1 MDDDLIDVLIVLGV
15 LGLGLVGLLILLA
28 INVKRVRNY
37 LLCCR
42 REKDVPIKPKRAT
55 IKVVRKAN
63 TITVE
68 EARSKASRTPAAR
81 IFSSPLPRPE
91 QLPSPMKAKE
101 LIYIVPRTPTYRAEI
116 AASTSPAYMSSS
128 TTSSYLPSQIPPLTK
143 RRCSA

>member
-15 LGLGLVGLLILLA
+15 LGLGLIGLLILLA

-42 REKDVPIKPKRAT
+42 KEKDVPIKPKRAT

-101 LIYIVPRTPTYRAEI
+101 LIYIVPRTPTYRVGV
-116 AASTSPAYMSSS
+116 
-128 TTSSYLPSQIPPLTK
+128 
-143 RRCSA
+143 

>member
-28 INVKRVRNY
+28 I
-37 LLCCR
+37 
-42 REKDVPIKPKRAT
+42 
-55 IKVVRKAN
+55 VVRKAN

-101 LIYIVPRTPTYRAEI
+101 LIYIVPRTPTYRV
-116 AASTSPAYMSSS
+116 
-128 TTSSYLPSQIPPLTK
+128 
-143 RRCSA
+143 CG